1 MRIIRAITLRRPR
14 EVVWEAIADRERLGA
29 WLDGTV
35 EVDLSEGS
43 EGTFRAAEGDE
54 RGMEVVEV
62 VPGERLAFHWWGE
75 DEPETRV
82 ELTLDDAPDGTRLTV
97 LESPVVAELTVAP
110 AVEPARMEPRGPV
123 ALAV

>member
-1 MRIIRAITLRRPR
+1 MRITRAITLRRPR
-14 EVVWEAIADRERLGA
+14 EVVWESIADRERLGA
-29 WLDGTV
+29 WLDGAV
-35 EVDLSEGS
+35 EVDLREGC
-43 EGTFRAAEGDE
+43 EGTFRAAEGGE

-62 VPGERLAFHWWGE
+62 VPGERLAFHWWAE

-97 LESPVVAELTVAP
+97 LESPVVVELPVAR